1 MTYVPP
7 TGPDFRHV
15 ELARDTL
22 ILIGPPSRLGAGI
35 RPVAF
40 HDLGA
45 YPMIMDSVRQITRRL
60 IDALASREEVKL
72 DVVLDVDSVNLKRE
86 VIISEQCFAIV
97 PRGLFSEAIDSGQF
111 DWAPIVSPSIDRVL
125 CLASRANFSLETFAR
140 IESML
145 TPCIESYIKNGRVN
159 WHLVA

>member
-1 MTYVPP
+1 MRNLPP
-7 TGPDFRHV
+7 CV
-15 ELARDTL
+15 LLLLLLLARPCQADTRPN
-22 ILIGPPSRLGAGI
+22 IVFFFADDQTTSTLGCYGNEVVQT
-35 RPVAF
+35 PN
-40 HDLGA
+40 
-45 YPMIMDSVRQITRRL
+45 